1 MQYNVFA
8 VIGLVVLIILFAV
21 LLKRDKDGK
30 KSSMKL
36 TAKQVVLIIVGAV
49 LAVLLMFWGLYIF
62 AFGSVP
68 TPI

>member
-36 TAKQVVLIIVGAV
+36 TAKQTVFIMIGAV
-49 LAVLLMFWGLYIF
+49 LVVLLMFWGLYNF